1 MKAWKG
7 KSGVTQAIYLGHPG
21 FPREPSWAGLVLS
34 LVVWLVMC
42 LLRMTVFEMGASAI
56 KSVMTGI

>member
-7 KSGVTQAIYLGHPG
+7 KSGVTQEAIYLGHPE

-34 LVVWLVMC
+34 LVVWLVMFTQDGC
-42 LLRMTVFEMGASAI
+42 F
-56 KSVMTGI
+56 